1 MSLAKD
7 AAKMVSSA
15 VVQMVFDNT
24 QFDKKIKE
32 SIESLNNLNKSLK
45 LEDSVKAANKSLSS
59 FNTIDLSAISSGIAS
74 LEKRFSTFG
83 IVGMEVIQRI
93 TNSVLNLGAQLKAI
107 TFGKIFQGGKNR
119 AMNIEQA
126 RFMLQGMID
135 DQNEIKAIEENAK
148 ESVNDTAYTFDAAA
162 KAAAQFAATGMRG
175 GEQMAHA
182 LSGITGAAAMTNSE
196 YEDMSRIFTT
206 VAGNGKL
213 MGDQLMQFSSR
224 GMNVAANMKDYFNDV
239 NSGAKEASDSVKEA
253 IKSLTSGRQITEG
266 EFREMVSKGEISFEI
281 FAESMYQLYGEHAKK
296 ANDTLTG
303 VIANTGSALSKMG
316 QLFYEPLV
324 AQKGPLVKFFQ
335 AIKSNIVEIR
345 SLLDPIMSA
354 LGHYLGYTIGRIAV
368 QIDKL
373 DFSGLG
379 EHATTFVS
387 SIRRAF
393 ENLWKM
399 GTSLLSIFKLFGN
412 SFREY
417 REWSKDFWDSDPLI
431 ERIADKFELAAK
443 AFDKFVKNGKN
454 MERLKSIFMGVF
466 HAIDLIGEV
475 LWYVKVALSPIAGLF
490 KELADA
496 VFSGAAA
503 LGDWITGID
512 ESNDAHYKMF
522 VVATAIKEALEIGI
536 DKLKHYKDVVA
547 GVVKSIKEWFETKTD
562 IKDFFKNMRD
572 GIEEVDQKLS
582 PLKQVIDFVK
592 KALMGLWQS
601 IKVTIGP
608 LLEGVGGALKG
619 AFGVLMEAIRDIFS
633 GKGFES
639 VLALV
644 NSSIFTAAYAKLFK
658 LFDLFVKSMK
668 GDTVQ
673 KSWADRMGFSGPLK
687 ALTAT
692 LKEMQSDLKAGVLQ
706 KIAVAIGVIAGSLI
720 LLAQIETSK
729 LRMAVMTVSMLVV
742 VLVGALKV
750 LEGGAFEGFKDSLF
764 GLAKGLSTKMIGDAA
779 MKFAIAIG
787 ILAVAVKLLSTM
799 EWEDIAKGLAV
810 VTALVIEVVAAMKL
824 IPNDF
829 GFKGISL
836 IGFGLSMLMLAGVL
850 KILATM
856 SWDSIGRSLAALGG
870 ALFELLV
877 VLMTLGESEGSVLKG
892 SAALTLVMPT
902 IVLLAAS
909 LRILGT
915 MDFEHISVALIGLGA
930 GLWGVAYIMSLV
942 GQDAGNVLKG
952 SAAMLVI
959 MPAIVALSGAL
970 RLLGTMSIDQA
981 LTAFVALGGSLEVL
995 SLMLIA
1001 MGKKSEGMIKGAA
1014 ASLLLIPIM
1023 LTLTSMLKTLG
1034 AMDIGSVGTALV
1046 GLGGSLLAFGYFIES
1061 IRGIKLEQMG
1071 AMATMAGVISSIANS
1086 LVKLGGMNLEQVCVA
1101 LLALAGTMLEFWV
1114 LAKVMQKMSLPAIE
1128 GSAAMFVMATAI
1140 LVMSTA
1146 LKSLSGLNLIAI
1158 GAGLL
1163 ALFVAIGALAGAAAI
1178 MSKIPGMAAAIFKLG
1193 TSLLA
1198 LSAAVALFGIGML
1211 AFSASMALLVTTGT
1225 AGAVALV
1232 GIIAVLADGIVKTAP
1247 KIREALV
1254 AVIGEACI
1262 AISEAAP
1269 KIAATVL
1276 DVIVSVL
1283 TELGSHIDDIV
1294 YQIGM
1299 IILGILDG
1307 LAEFIGD
1314 HGDELEAAIGNL
1326 IVNLLYFAA
1335 QALIDL
1341 WDWFWG
1347 MIGQFFQDIWDA
1359 ILEFFGVHSP
1369 STLFA
1374 ELGENLMK
1382 GLIEGIKA
1390 FGGLVIDV
1398 ITGLVDGIKS
1408 LFDGL
1413 IEKSGQ
1419 VGEAIYD
1426 ALHED
1431 AGADNMIERKRK
1443 EAALQ
1448 MHQQGVKSADFTDD
1462 DQLKYYLKQLERI
1475 DAGEIT
1481 DVNGM
1486 DQMFKDYYASLPE
1499 EAKKAYSETSS
1510 IASEAGK
1517 DSANQYNASH
1527 YAEIEKSKSQREA
1540 QATEYYRPNEA
1551 AATEAGSKDA
1561 QMYNSNHY
1569 AEIAKAGSTN
1579 TKAAQ
1584 DYYDPYTDV
1593 AKKYGLDSGMLYD
1606 INTSSGMDKYSSIVN
1621 TSGTNVGKT
1630 AATGAKSQSKEF
1642 RNAGAQYD
1650 LGLAQGI
1657 QDPNAQGA
1665 VIISVKKLA
1674 ARMVSEMRKSL
1685 DEHSPSRVAEDIGE
1699 FFVLGLRNGIVDT
1712 EHVATTAV
1720 NNLGQNIV
1728 SKMSDSLD
1736 STDVEDQFT
1745 NIQDA
1750 MYKVANLRA
1759 DDLGMDLNPTISP
1772 VLSLDNIQNGMA
1784 TLDSLFSTDRSI
1796 ALSQSAYQQW
1806 QPEQG
1811 SMLDSMNQNNTKIV
1825 QAISE
1830 IRGDISKLENSMAKM
1845 RIFLDSGALV
1855 GGIITDVDN
1864 SLGNIAFMKRRTGGG
1879 M

>member
-45 LEDSVKAANKSLSS
+45 LDDSVKAANKSLSS
-59 FNTIDLSAISSGIAS
+59 INTIDLSSISSGIAS

-93 TNSVLNLGAQLKAI
+93 TNSVLNMGAQLKAI

-266 EFREMVSKGEISFEI
+266 EFREMVSKGKISFEI

-296 ANDTLTG
+296 ANETLTG

-324 AQKGPLVKFFQ
+324 KQNGPLVKFFQ
-335 AIKSNIVEIR
+335 AIKDNIVEIR
-345 SLLDPIMSA
+345 SLMDPIMKS
-354 LGHYLGYTIGRIAV
+354 LGNNLAVTIGKLAKV
-368 QIDKL
+368 VDKL
-373 DFSGLG
+373 DFTKLG
-379 EHATTFVS
+379 ESASIFTTSITRAFDAVWKIGKSIS
-387 SIRRAF
+387 SIF
-393 ENLWKM
+393 
-399 GTSLLSIFKLFGN
+399 SLFGN
-412 SFREY
+412 TIKEY
-417 REWSKDFWDSDPLI
+417 REWSKDFWESDPLI
-431 ERIADKFELAAK
+431 ERIADKFQHAAK
-443 AFDKFVKNGKN
+443 AVDAFVKNSKN

-490 KELADA
+490 KDLADA

-512 ESNDAHYKMF
+512 ESNDAHHKMF

-582 PLKQVIDFVK
+582 PLKQLIDFVK
-592 KALMGLWQS
+592 KALKGLWQS
-601 IKVTIGP
+601 IKVTLGP

-673 KSWADRMGFSGPLK
+673 KSWADRMGFSAPLK
-687 ALTAT
+687 ALTST

-706 KIAVAIGVIAGSLI
+706 KLAVAIGVIAGSLI
-720 LLAQIETSK
+720 LLSQIETSK

-787 ILAVAVKLLSTM
+787 ILAVAMKILTTM
-799 EWEDIAKGLAV
+799 SWEDIGKGLLV
-810 VTALVIEVVAAMKL
+810 VTVLVAEVVAAMKL

-836 IGFGLSMLMLAGVL
+836 IGFGLSMLALAGVL

-856 SWDSIGRSLAALGG
+856 NMDQVGAALLAMGG
-870 ALFELLV
+870 AL
-877 VLMTLGESEGSVLKG
+877 GEMVIALKFLSSGPALKG
-892 SAALTLVMPT
+892 SAAIFIVMPA
-902 IVLLAAS
+902 ILVLAGALKM
-909 LRILGT
+909 LGT
-915 MDFEHISVALIGLGA
+915 MNMDQIGGALLVMGGALGELFIA
-930 GLWGVAYIMSLV
+930 LRLMSESK
-942 GQDAGNVLKG
+942 VLKG
-952 SAAMLVI
+952 AAAMDVV
-959 MPAIVALSGAL
+959 MPAILVLAGCL
-970 RLLGTMSIDQA
+970 RLLGTMSIEQA

-995 SLMLIA
+995 SMMLIA

-1061 IRGIKLEQMG
+1061 MRGIKLEQMG

-1101 LLALAGTMLEFWV
+1101 LVALAGAMLEFWV
-1114 LAKVMQKMSLPAIE
+1114 LAKVMQTMALPAIE
-1128 GSAAMFVMATAI
+1128 GSAAMFVMAAAI

-1163 ALFVAIGALAGAAAI
+1163 ALFVAMGALVGAAAI

-1276 DVIVSVL
+1276 DVITSVL
-1283 TELGSHIDDIV
+1283 TELGAHIDDIV

-1299 IILGILDG
+1299 IILGIIDG

-1359 ILEFFGVHSP
+1359 ILDFFGVHSP

-1462 DQLKYYLKQLERI
+1462 DQLKYYLRQLERI

-1527 YAEIEKSKSQREA
+1527 YAEIEKSKSQREV

-1569 AEIAKAGSTN
+1569 AEIAKASSSN

-1584 DYYDPYTDV
+1584 NYYDPYTDV
-1593 AKKYGLDSGMLYD
+1593 AKKYGLDSGMFYD
-1606 INTSSGMDKYSSIVN
+1606 KNTASGMDKYSSIVN

-1630 AATGAKSQSKEF
+1630 AATGAKSQQKEF
-1642 RNAGAQYD
+1642 RNVGAQYD

-1657 QDPNAQGA
+1657 QSSSAQGA
-1665 VIISVKKLA
+1665 VIVAVKKLA
-1674 ARMVSEMRKSL
+1674 SRMVTEMKKTL
-1685 DEHSPSRVAEDIGE
+1685 DEHSPSRVSEEIGE

-1728 SKMSDSLD
+1728 SKMTDSLE

-1806 QPEQG
+1806 QPDQG